1 MKTRNSLL
9 QLSTLIPA
17 IVMWSTFPAHGAE
30 ATMVGVYENCQF
42 MTGSVFVEGDDLS
55 AEEKASAS
63 AAVESALIRY
73 GFDGALPY
81 ASRALKRYGIQT
93 IKIKRQGFDGC
104 GNITSGKF
112 VQAIGNYCGDRLVSA
127 EIRVDGKV
135 MVKKTGGLSSFEA
148 FVDESLIE
156 LRRQGIWDR
165 PRVEV
170 NSEGTCE
177 PVGPANQG

>member
-9 QLSTLIPA
+9 RLSTVVLV
-17 IVMWSTFPAHGAE
+17 IVMGSAPTSYGAE
-30 ATMVGVYENCQF
+30 ATMVGVYEDCQF

-63 AAVESALIRY
+63 AAVESAIIRY

-81 ASRALKRYGIQT
+81 ASRALKRYGIQA
-93 IKIKRQGFDGC
+93 IKIKRQGYAGC
-104 GNITSGKF
+104 SNITSGKF
-112 VQAIGNYCGDRLVSA
+112 VQAIGNYCGERLVSA

-148 FVDESLIE
+148 FVDESLLE

-170 NSEGTCE
+170 NSEGACE
-177 PVGPANQG
+177 PARPADQS

>member
-1 MKTRNSLL
+1 MTIRNSLPFI
-9 QLSTLIPA
+9 SALIFA
-17 IVMWSTFPAHGAE
+17 ATMWSASISHGAD
-30 ATMVGVYENCQF
+30 ATMVGVYENCRF
-42 MTGSVFVEGDDLS
+42 MTGSVFIEGDDLS

-63 AAVESALIRY
+63 AAVESAMIRY

-93 IKIKRQGFDGC
+93 VKINRQGFAGC
-104 GNITSGKF
+104 DNVTSGKY
-112 VQAIGNYCGDRLVSA
+112 VQAIGNYCGDQLVSA
-127 EIRVDGKV
+127 EIRVDGKI
-135 MVKKTGGLSSFEA
+135 MVKKTGDISSFDE
-148 FVDESLIE
+148 FVDESLVE

-177 PVGPANQG
+177 PGSGTGQG

>member
-1 MKTRNSLL
+1 MTTRNSLP
-9 QLSTLIPA
+9 QLSTLMLGMVI
-17 IVMWSTFPAHGAE
+17 WSASPSHGAD
-30 ATMVGVYENCQF
+30 ATMVGIYENCRF
-42 MTGSVFVEGDDLS
+42 VTGSVIVEGDDLS
-55 AEEKASAS
+55 VEEKASAS
-63 AAVESALIRY
+63 AAVESAIIRY

-81 ASRALKRYGIQT
+81 ASRALKRHGIQT

-104 GNITSGKF
+104 GNLTSGKY

-135 MVKKTGGLSSFEA
+135 VVKKTGGLSSFEA
-148 FVDESLIE
+148 FVDDSLIE

-170 NSEGTCE
+170 NSEGACE
-177 PVGPANQG
+177 PVRSDNQG

>member
-1 MKTRNSLL
+1 MTTRNSLP
-9 QLSTLIPA
+9 QLSTWMLA
-17 IVMWSTFPAHGAE
+17 GVMWAASSAYGAD

-42 MTGSVFVEGDDLS
+42 VTGSVFVEGDDLS

-63 AAVESALIRY
+63 AAVESAIIRY
-73 GFDGALPY
+73 GFDGALPH
-81 ASRALKRYGIQT
+81 ASRALKRYGIQS
-93 IKIKRQGFDGC
+93 IKINRQGFEGC
-104 GNITSGKF
+104 GYVTSGKF

-135 MVKKTGGLSSFEA
+135 MVQKTGDLSSFEA
-148 FVDESLIE
+148 FVDESLVD

-170 NSEGTCE
+170 NSEGACE
-177 PVGPANQG
+177 PVNPNN